1 MEVLHTFERCHSKID
16 KISHVEGDW
25 SSLRVSITLLPG
37 LGCLQTIPNELDLLF
52 GLLNDIRTKDLTFSR
67 FRPIERGM
75 TFASVE
81 GFKRGH
87 LQASLVTIIVG
98 KLREW
103 QTVFPLGSIRQN
115 TSSQHIFKDL
125 VYSFGLTSSL
135 WVVGCAEGQLGA

>member
-1 MEVLHTFERCHSKID
+1 MEALHTLEWCHSKID
-16 KISHVEGDW
+16 KISHVEGNRP
-25 SSLRVSITLLPG
+25 SLRVSIALLSG

-52 GLLNDIRTKDLTFSR
+52 GLLNDIRPKYLAFSSLG
-67 FRPIERGM
+67 PVDRG
-75 TFASVE
+75 TALASVE

-87 LQASLVTIIVG
+87 LQASLVAIVVG

-125 VYSFGLTSSL
+125 IHSFGLASVL
-135 WVVGCAEGQLGA
+135 WVVGYAEG